1 MKPAANGGDSMAV
14 LEAGLAS
21 WEEVVRVVSCMDAVV
36 KVLCVQMEPNFSLS
50 WQCKRQYSS
59 SSSGFIIGG
68 RRVLTNAHWV
78 QHYT

>member
-14 LEAGLAS
+14 LEADLAS

-36 KVLCVQMEPNFSLS
+36 KVLCVQMEPNFS
-50 WQCKRQYSS
+50 